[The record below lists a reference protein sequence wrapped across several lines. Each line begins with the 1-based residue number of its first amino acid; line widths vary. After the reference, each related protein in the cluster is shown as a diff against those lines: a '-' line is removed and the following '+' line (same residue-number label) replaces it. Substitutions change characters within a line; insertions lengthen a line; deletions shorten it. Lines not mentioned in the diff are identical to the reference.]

1 MDNICWH
8 GLKCREY
15 EEKLKKVKMK
25 NKPIDHKEIR
35 QFSRKHFTKIKN
47 RENHMRKQRKTLFI
61 NLQTTLNKVNK
72 DQHNFFM
79 VNSQNG
85 NDSILGKKYNPSRQR
100 MMRERTAKKRQ
111 YESELKERI
120 TDKIRSMKK
129 RSKVIPEQQHQSI
142 LIVDGTF
149 PKIQRHKRVFA
160 FGSSMVGRSVNLKRK
175 KSKKSNELDFR
186 RFQFRKEIGKK
197 YLEELRDFHHQK
209 RQNSSRKANRRVSSS
224 RVSKSQSFRLR
235 TNTLKS
241 QSNRKNSSKA
251 KVHVDLTNGAN
262 GVSSDIMA
270 NMAIIENRAETLKGL
285 ATEKSDFEED
295 LKMRTERSRR
305 RDKENEGALTENIG
319 RQRVP
324 KSNFLKETQ
333 TNRVPNY
340 LDEFK
345 KSKIDFNLNYFAK
358 SF

>member
-1 MDNICWH
+1 MFLH
-8 GLKCREY
+8 VLKCREY

-35 QFSRKHFTKIKN
+35 QFSRKHFTRIKN
-47 RENHMRKQRKTLFI
+47 RENHMRTQRKTQFI
-61 NLQTTLNKVNK
+61 NLQVTLNKVNK

-100 MMRERTAKKRQ
+100 MVRERTAKKRQ

-120 TDKIRSMKK
+120 SHKIRSMKK

-142 LIVDGTF
+142 LIADGTF
-149 PKIQRHKRVFA
+149 PKIQRPKRVFA

-197 YLEELRDFHHQK
+197 YLEELRELHHQK

-241 QSNRKNSSKA
+241 QSNRKNSTKT
-251 KVHVDLTNGAN
+251 KMNIDLTGGVNGL
-262 GVSSDIMA
+262 SSDINA
-270 NMAIIENRAETLKGL
+270 NMAIIGNRAETLKGL
-285 ATEKSDFEED
+285 ATEKSDFEEE
-295 LKMRTERSRR
+295 LKTRTERSRR
-305 RDKENEGALTENIG
+305 RDKENVGTRTENVR
-319 RQRVP
+319 RQSIP
-324 KSNFLKETQ
+324 KSSFLKETQ
-333 TNRVPNY
+333 KNRVPNY